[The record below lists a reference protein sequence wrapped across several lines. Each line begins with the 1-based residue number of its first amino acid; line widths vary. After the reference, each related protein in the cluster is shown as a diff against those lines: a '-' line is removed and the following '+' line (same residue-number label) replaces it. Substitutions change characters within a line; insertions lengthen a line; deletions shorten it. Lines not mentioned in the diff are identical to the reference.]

1 MSDPRIL
8 ELCRTTQQY
17 REGIFRIG
25 PPVEGDD
32 EVARLAEALHGLAGT
47 LESSFEKIRLLGRV
61 TQQVSSGL
69 VLDEVLDQI
78 YEWFRPLIPY
88 DRIGLT
94 LLEEGGRTVRARWER
109 SDLAAPPFPPDYSL
123 PLAETSLG
131 TLLAQGRPR
140 ILNNLAEYLKDRPGS
155 DSTRRLVEVGVRS
168 SLTGPLVALGR
179 PVGFLFFSSC
189 RPEVYCKAHVEV
201 FVQIAGQVGVI
212 LEKARLYQEI
222 AELNHLKDRFL
233 DLAARDLRSP
243 LVFLKGYL
251 ELLREGYM
259 GEVSGSQGE
268 AFLKMQAL
276 CRSMLA
282 LLNDLLGLQALQ
294 SGRLRRPPEPED
306 CRLLLQECAALG
318 GMLANRKGVRLRLEA
333 PEELPN
339 LVCDRE
345 RLAQVLNNLVSNAV
359 KYSHPQTEIRLRA
372 AVDGEFLVVDVADQG
387 VGIPQEELPTLFSFV
402 QRPSVRPTGDELST
416 GLGLPLVRRIVE
428 AHGGTVRATS
438 VPGQGSTFT
447 LRLPLVG
454 PPADGLIPGP

>member
-1 MSDPRIL
+1 VSDPRIL
-8 ELCRTTQQY
+8 ELCRTTQRY
-17 REGIFRIG
+17 REGNFQAG
-25 PPVEGDD
+25 PAVDGED

-61 TQQVSSGL
+61 TQQVNSGRL
-69 VLDEVLDQI
+69 LDEVLDQV

-109 SDLAAPPFPPDYSL
+109 SDLAASPFPADYSL
-123 PLAETSLG
+123 PLAESSLG
-131 TLLAQGRPR
+131 TLLEQGHPR
-140 ILNNLAEYLKDRPGS
+140 ILNNLEDYLQERPTS

-168 SLTGPLVALGR
+168 SLTCPLVALGR

-189 RPEVYCKAHVEV
+189 RPDVYRRAHVEV
-201 FVQIAGQVGVI
+201 FIQIAGQVSVI

-233 DLAARDLRSP
+233 DLAAHDLRSP

-268 AFLKMQAL
+268 VFLKMQAL

-282 LLNDLLGLQALQ
+282 LLNDLLGLQALR
-294 SGRLRRPPEPED
+294 SDRLCSTLVPED
-306 CRLLLQECAALG
+306 CRLLLQECAAVG
-318 GMLANRKGVRLRLEA
+318 GMLANRKGVHLRLEA
-333 PEELPN
+333 PEDLPA

-345 RLAQVLNNLVSNAV
+345 HLAQALNNLVSNAV
-359 KYSHPQTEIRLRA
+359 KFSLPETEILLRA
-372 AVDGEFLVVDVADQG
+372 AVDGEFLVVEVADQG
-387 VGIPQEELPTLFSFV
+387 VGIPEEDMPTLFSYV
-402 QRPSVRPTGDELST
+402 RRPSVRPTGDEMST
-416 GLGLPLVRRIVE
+416 GLGLPLVRRIIE

-438 VPGQGSTFT
+438 VQGRGSTFT
-447 LRLPLVG
+447 LRLPLAG
-454 PPADGLIPGP
+454 PPGQTGKPV